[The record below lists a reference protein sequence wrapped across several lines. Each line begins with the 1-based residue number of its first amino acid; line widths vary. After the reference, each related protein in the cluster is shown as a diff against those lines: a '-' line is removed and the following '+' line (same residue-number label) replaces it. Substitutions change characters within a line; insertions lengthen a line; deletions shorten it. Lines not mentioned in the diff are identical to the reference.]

1 MGPGKA
7 GEMPFLDH
15 LEELR
20 WRIVWSLGALVV
32 GVGISFYFLFTNDD
46 FILKVLADPIQPY
59 LSDGR
64 LIYTH
69 PAAGFRVIMNL
80 SLLLGTILA
89 SPVIVWHL
97 WGFLSPALYK
107 HEKKVVI
114 PILVMAAL
122 LFLAGC
128 ALSWF
133 VILPLTLK
141 VFAGIQSESLQPMIG
156 VSEYFGFAMG
166 MSVALGVAFE
176 LPTVILL
183 LSLLGIVTPSML
195 HRFRRFAIVGS
206 ILLGA
211 FITPGQDP
219 MSLLLMAGPLYAL
232 YELSVVLSAVVHRWR
247 TRREKAA
254 EEAEARASGAPA

>member
-1 MGPGKA
+1 MSPGNA
-7 GEMPFLDH
+7 GEMPFLEH

-20 WRIVWSLGALVV
+20 WRIVWSLGALVIGV
-32 GVGISFYFLFTNDD
+32 GVSFYFLFTNDD
-46 FILKVLADPIQPY
+46 FILRFLTAPILPY
-59 LSDGR
+59 LPNGK

-69 PAAGFRVIMNL
+69 PAAGFKIIMNL
-80 SLLLGTILA
+80 SLVFGTILA

-114 PILVMAAL
+114 PILVMAAI

-133 VILPLTLK
+133 AILPLTLK
-141 VFAGIQSESLQPMIG
+141 VFAGIQTESLQPMISA
-156 VSEYFGFAMG
+156 SEYFGFATG
-166 MSVALGVAFE
+166 MSLALGVAFE

-195 HRFRRFAIVGS
+195 HRFRRFAIVGAFV
-206 ILLGA
+206 LGA

-219 MSLLLMAGPLYAL
+219 MSLLLMAGPLYGL
-232 YELSVVLSAVVHRWR
+232 YELSVILSAVVHRWR
-247 TRREKAA
+247 RKREREEEAA
-254 EEAEARASGAPA
+254 EASASGAPA

>member
-1 MGPGKA
+1 MAEGPGKS
-7 GEMPFLDH
+7 GEMPFLEH

-20 WRIVWSLGALVV
+20 WRLVWTLGAFVV
-32 GVGISFYFLFTNDD
+32 GVGVSFYFLFTSKD
-46 FILKVLADPIQPY
+46 FILRFLEQPILPF
-59 LSDGR
+59 LPNGK

-69 PAAGFRVIMNL
+69 PAAPFKMIMNL
-80 SLLLGTILA
+80 SLILGTIFA

-114 PILVMAAL
+114 PTLIMAVL

-133 VILPLTLK
+133 GILPLTLK
-141 VFAGIQSESLQPMIG
+141 VFAGIQSESLEPMID
-156 VSEYFGFAMG
+156 VAEYFGFATG
-166 MSVALGVAFE
+166 MTIALGIAFE

-195 HRFRRFAIVGS
+195 NKFRRFAIVGA
-206 ILLGA
+206 IVVGA

-232 YELSVVLSAVVHRWR
+232 YELSVVLSAVVHRMKR
-247 TRREKAA
+247 KRELA
-254 EEAEARASGAPA
+254 EAEAEATA

>member
-1 MGPGKA
+1 MAEGPGKS
-7 GEMPFLDH
+7 GEMPFLEH

-20 WRIVWSLGALVV
+20 WRLIWSLGALVV
-32 GVGISFYFLFTNDD
+32 GVGVSFYFLFTNDD
-46 FILKVLADPIQPY
+46 FILHVLSGPIRPY
-59 LSDGR
+59 LENGK

-69 PAAGFRVIMNL
+69 PAAGFKVIMNL
-80 SLLLGTILA
+80 SLLLGTIIA

-114 PILVMAAL
+114 PTLMMAAI

-141 VFAGIQSESLQPMIG
+141 VFAGIQSASLQPMIS

-166 MSVALGVAFE
+166 MSIALGVAFE

-183 LSLLGIVTPSML
+183 LSMLGIVTPSML
-195 HRFRRFAIVGS
+195 NKFRRFALVGS
-206 ILLGA
+206 LVLGA

-232 YELSVVLSAVVHRWR
+232 YELSVILSAFVHRMKR
-247 TRREKAA
+247 KRERQEQM
-254 EEAEARASGAPA
+254 EEATA

>member
-1 MGPGKA
+1 
-7 GEMPFLDH
+7 
-15 LEELR
+15 
-20 WRIVWSLGALVV
+20 
-32 GVGISFYFLFTNDD
+32 
-46 FILKVLADPIQPY
+46 
-59 LSDGR
+59 
-64 LIYTH
+64 
-69 PAAGFRVIMNL
+69 
-80 SLLLGTILA
+80 
-89 SPVIVWHL
+89 HL

-114 PILVMAAL
+114 PILVMAAI

-141 VFAGIQSESLQPMIG
+141 VFAGIQSESLMPMIG
-156 VSEYFGFAMG
+156 VTEYFGFAMG

-195 HRFRRFAIVGS
+195 HKFRRFAIVGA

-232 YELSVVLSAVVHRWR
+232 YELSVILSAIVHRWR
-247 TRREKAA
+247 VRREKAEAAA
-254 EEAEARASGAPA
+254 EASGAPA

>member
-1 MGPGKA
+1 MSPGKQA
-7 GEMPFLDH
+7 EMPFLDH

-20 WRIVWSLGALVV
+20 WRIIWTLAAWVVAV
-32 GVGISFYFLFTNDD
+32 GVSFTFLFTNDD
-46 FILKVLADPIQPY
+46 FVIRFLAQPIRPY
-59 LSDGR
+59 LANGR
-64 LIYTH
+64 LITTH
-69 PAAGFRVIMNL
+69 PAEAFRFILNL
-80 SLLLGTILA
+80 ALLLGTILA

-114 PILVMAAL
+114 PILVLGAI

-141 VFAGIQSESLQPMIG
+141 VFTGIQSESLEPMFRA
-156 VSEYFGFAMG
+156 SEYFSFAMG
-166 MSVALGVAFE
+166 MSVALGAAFE

-195 HRFRRFAIVGS
+195 HRFRRFALVGAIV
-206 ILLGA
+206 LGA

-219 MSLLLMAGPLYAL
+219 LTLILMAGPLYAL
-232 YELSVVLSAVVHRWR
+232 YELSVILSALVHRWR
-247 TRREKAA
+247 RKREA
-254 EEAEARASGAPA
+254 EEAI

>member
-1 MGPGKA
+1 MSPGNKA
-7 GEMPFLDH
+7 EMPFLDH

-20 WRIVWSLGALVV
+20 WRILWSLAAWVI
-32 GVGISFYFLFTNDD
+32 GIAVSFGFLFTNDD
-46 FILKVLADPIQPY
+46 FVITVLAQPIRPY
-59 LSDGR
+59 LANGM
-64 LIYTH
+64 LITTH
-69 PAAGFRVIMNL
+69 PAEAFRFILNL

-89 SPVIVWHL
+89 SPVIVWQI

-133 VILPLTLK
+133 VILPITLK
-141 VFAGIQSESLQPMIG
+141 VFAGIQSASLQPMYRA
-156 VSEYFGFAMG
+156 SEYFSFAMG
-166 MSVALGVAFE
+166 MSVALGAAFE

-183 LSLLGIVTPSML
+183 LSLLGIVTPAML
-195 HRFRRFAIVGS
+195 NRFRRFAVIGAIVLS
-206 ILLGA
+206 A

-219 MSLLLMAGPLYAL
+219 LTLVIMTLPLYGL
-232 YELSVVLSAVVHRWR
+232 YEFSVVLSALVHRAR
-247 TRREKAA
+247 KRRENAA
-254 EEAEARASGAPA
+254 SA

>member
-1 MGPGKA
+1 MVPGKP

-20 WRIVWSLGALVV
+20 WRLMWTLGALIFGV
-32 GVGISFYFLFTNDD
+32 GVSFYFLFTNDD
-46 FILKVLADPIQPY
+46 FILRVLTQPILPY
-59 LSDGR
+59 LPNGK
-64 LIYTH
+64 LTVFH
-69 PAAGFRVIMNL
+69 PAAAFKIIMNL
-80 SLLLGTILA
+80 SLILGTIFA

-97 WGFLSPALYK
+97 WGFLSPALYS

-114 PILVMAAL
+114 PVLMMAVV

-141 VFAGIQSESLQPMIG
+141 VLTGIQAESLQPMIG
-156 VSEYFGFAMG
+156 FSEYFGFAVG
-166 MSVALGVAFE
+166 MSVALGAAFE

-183 LSLLGIVTPSML
+183 LSLLGLVTPTML

-206 ILLGA
+206 IVLGA
-211 FITPGQDP
+211 FITPGGDP
-219 MSLLLMAGPLYAL
+219 VTLVLMAGPLYGL
-232 YELSVVLSAVVHRWR
+232 YELSVILSAVVYRWKKR
-247 TRREKAA
+247 NEKSIQTAA
-254 EEAEARASGAPA
+254 

>member
-1 MGPGKA
+1 MAEGPGKS
-7 GEMPFLDH
+7 GEMPFLEH

-20 WRIVWSLGALVV
+20 WRLIWSLGALVV
-32 GVGISFYFLFTNDD
+32 GVGVSFYFLFTNDD
-46 FILKVLADPIQPY
+46 FILRVLSRPIHPY
-59 LSDGR
+59 LVNGK

-69 PAAGFRVIMNL
+69 PAAGFKVIMNL
-80 SLLLGTILA
+80 SLLLGTIIA

-114 PILVMAAL
+114 PTLMMAAI

-141 VFAGIQSESLQPMIG
+141 VFAGIQSASLQPMIS

-166 MSVALGVAFE
+166 MSIALGVAFE

-183 LSLLGIVTPSML
+183 LSMLGIVTPSML
-195 HRFRRFAIVGS
+195 NKFRRFALVGS
-206 ILLGA
+206 LVLGA

-232 YELSVVLSAVVHRWR
+232 YELSVILSAFVHRMKR
-247 TRREKAA
+247 KRERQEQM
-254 EEAEARASGAPA
+254 EEATA

>member
-1 MGPGKA
+1 
-7 GEMPFLDH
+7 MPFLEH

-20 WRIVWSLGALVV
+20 WRLIWSLGALVV
-32 GVGISFYFLFTNDD
+32 GVGVSFYFLFTNDD
-46 FILKVLADPIQPY
+46 FILHFLAGPIHPY
-59 LSDGR
+59 LASGR

-69 PAAGFRVIMNL
+69 PAAGFKVIMNL

-114 PILVMAAL
+114 PTLMMAAV

-141 VFAGIQSESLQPMIG
+141 VFAGIQSESLQPMIS
-156 VSEYFGFAMG
+156 VTEYFGFAMG
-166 MSVALGVAFE
+166 MSIALGVAFE

-183 LSLLGIVTPSML
+183 LSMLGIVTPSML
-195 HRFRRFAIVGS
+195 HRFRRFAIVGA
-206 ILLGA
+206 IVLGA

-232 YELSVVLSAVVHRWR
+232 YELSVILSAFVHRMKR
-247 TRREKAA
+247 KRERQEQM
-254 EEAEARASGAPA
+254 EEATA

>member
-20 WRIVWSLGALVV
+20 WRLVWSLGALVIGV
-32 GVGISFYFLFTNDD
+32 GVSFYFLFTNDD
-46 FILKVLADPIQPY
+46 FILRVLADPIQPY
-59 LSDGR
+59 LADGK

-69 PAAGFRVIMNL
+69 PAAAFRVIMNL
-80 SLLLGTILA
+80 SLLLGTIIA

-97 WGFLSPALYK
+97 WGFLSPALYT

-122 LFLAGC
+122 LFLAGV

-141 VFAGIQSESLQPMIG
+141 VFTGVQSDSLQPMIG
-156 VSEYFGFAMG
+156 VTEYFGFAMG

-183 LSLLGIVTPSML
+183 LSLLGIVTPTML
-195 HRFRRFAIVGS
+195 HKFRRFAIVGS

-219 MSLLLMAGPLYAL
+219 MSLLLMAGPLYLL
-232 YELSVVLSAVVHRWR
+232 YELSVVLSAVVFRWKA
-247 TRREKAA
+247 RREKEA
-254 EEAEARASGAPA
+254 EAAEARASGAPA

>member
-1 MGPGKA
+1 MGPGSP

-20 WRIVWSLGALVV
+20 QRLMWALGALVIGV
-32 GVGISFYFLFTNDD
+32 GVSFYFLFTNDD
-46 FILKVLADPIQPY
+46 FILNFLAGPVLPY
-59 LSDGR
+59 LPNGK
-64 LIYTH
+64 LTVFH
-69 PAAGFRVIMNL
+69 PAAAFKIIMNL
-80 SLLLGTILA
+80 SLILGTIMA

-114 PILVMAAL
+114 PVLIMAVI

-133 VILPLTLK
+133 IILPLTLK
-141 VFAGIQSESLQPMIG
+141 VLTGIQAESLQPMIG
-156 VSEYFGFAMG
+156 FSEYFGFAVG

-183 LSLLGIVTPSML
+183 LSMLGIVTPAML
-195 HRFRRFAIVGS
+195 HRFRRFAVVGAIV
-206 ILLGA
+206 LGA
-211 FITPGQDP
+211 FITPGGDP
-219 MSLLLMAGPLYAL
+219 VTLLLMAGPLYAL
-232 YELSVVLSAVVHRWR
+232 YELSVILSSIVFRWK
-247 TRREKAA
+247 RRKEAS
-254 EEAEARASGAPA
+254 EAEPSIA

>member
-20 WRIVWSLGALVV
+20 WRLMWSLGALVIAV
-32 GVGISFYFLFTNDD
+32 GLSFYFLFTNDD
-46 FILKVLADPIQPY
+46 FIIHFLASPILPY
-59 LSDGR
+59 LANGK
-64 LIYTH
+64 LTVFH
-69 PAAGFRVIMNL
+69 PAAAFKIIMNL
-80 SLLLGTILA
+80 SLILGTILA

-97 WGFLSPALYK
+97 WGFLSPALYS

-114 PILVMAAL
+114 PVLLLAVV

-156 VSEYFGFAMG
+156 FSEYFGFAVG
-166 MSVALGVAFE
+166 MSVALGAAFE

-183 LSLLGIVTPSML
+183 LSMLGLVTPALL
-195 HRFRRFAIVGS
+195 HKFRRFAIVGA
-206 ILLGA
+206 IVLGA
-211 FITPGQDP
+211 FITPGGDP
-219 MSLLLMAGPLYAL
+219 VTLFLMAGPLYGL
-232 YELSVVLSAVVHRWR
+232 YELSVILSSVVFRMK
-247 TRREKAA
+247 RRKEQ
-254 EEAEARASGAPA
+254 AEAQAEATA

>member
-1 MGPGKA
+1 
-7 GEMPFLDH
+7 MPFLDH

-20 WRIVWSLGALVV
+20 WRILWSLLALLVAV
-32 GVGISFYFLFTNDD
+32 GVTFYFLFTNDD
-46 FILKVLADPIQPY
+46 FIITFLAKPILPY
-59 LSDGR
+59 LRDGK
-64 LIYTH
+64 LTVFH
-69 PAAGFRVIMNL
+69 PAAGFRIIMNL
-80 SLLLGTILA
+80 SLIIGTILA

-97 WGFLSPALYK
+97 WGFLSPALYS

-114 PILVMAAL
+114 PVLMMAVL

-156 VSEYFGFAMG
+156 FSEYFGFAMG
-166 MSVALGVAFE
+166 MTVALGAAFE

-183 LSLLGIVTPSML
+183 LSLLGLVTPTML
-195 HRFRRFAIVGS
+195 HRFRRFAMVGS
-206 ILLGA
+206 IVLGA

-232 YELSVVLSAVVHRWR
+232 YELSVVLSSVVFRWKR
-247 TRREKAA
+247 RREAA
-254 EEAEARASGAPA
+254 ALASAD